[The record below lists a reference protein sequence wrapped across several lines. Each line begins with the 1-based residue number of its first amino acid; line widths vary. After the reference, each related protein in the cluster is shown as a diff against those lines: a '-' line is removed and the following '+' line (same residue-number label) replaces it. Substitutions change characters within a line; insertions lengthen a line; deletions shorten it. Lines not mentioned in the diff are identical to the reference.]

1 MLHRLPIRR
10 AAHDDGDL
18 GLFAWHRRIL
28 TKFEAPQRTI
38 SLRIKIRLS
47 WQMNAGGRS
56 IALIGFMGAGKSA
69 VGRELAA
76 RVKLP
81 RYDTDEMIRKRFGS
95 SIPEIFANYG
105 EEAFREAETDALRS
119 LRHIEADIIV
129 TGGGIVLRDENVELL
144 RALGLTIWLH
154 ADEEIL
160 WQRASRRS
168 NRPLLQTTNPRQK
181 FSVLLQERLPLYQ
194 ATADH
199 RIDTSCASIVDVV
212 DAITKLL

>member
-1 MLHRLPIRR
+1 
-10 AAHDDGDL
+10 
-18 GLFAWHRRIL
+18 
-28 TKFEAPQRTI
+28 
-38 SLRIKIRLS
+38 
-47 WQMNAGGRS
+47 MNAGGQS

-199 RIDTSCASIVDVV
+199 QIDTSRASIAEVV